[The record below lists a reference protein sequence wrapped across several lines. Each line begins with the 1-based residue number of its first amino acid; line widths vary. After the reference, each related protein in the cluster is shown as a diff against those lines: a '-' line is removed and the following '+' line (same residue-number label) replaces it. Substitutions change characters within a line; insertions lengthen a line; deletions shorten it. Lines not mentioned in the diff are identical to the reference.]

1 MSLTLRILKGSELTY
16 AEMDDN
22 LVYLRDM
29 SVAAALSDFE
39 EETESF
45 NAVTGKTYLV
55 TPDASSTV
63 TATLPDP
70 GSGRMAFRLEDA
82 SDDRLLSINP
92 GSNAIEGETATHAM
106 TIDFAGQV
114 VTLTWDGT
122 VWRVS

>member
-22 LVYLRDM
+22 LTYLNDVGLM
-29 SVAAALSDFE
+29 TYEAKTANFTAAHGRL
-39 EETESF
+39 
-45 NAVTGKTYLV
+45 YLV
-55 TPDASSTV
+55 TPASSSTV

-70 GSGRMAFRLEDA
+70 GEGRMAFRLEDTD
-82 SDDRLLSINP
+82 DDRLLSVDP
-92 GSNAIEGETATHAM
+92 GTEAIEGETAGDTM